1 MKEIFD
7 INFEDIEGKKRLKN
21 ENSQGISQEQLYD
34 LLTSKELSWQAIIY
48 DLIKTEQLD
57 PLNINLSLLAKRY
70 LEKIKELEELGE
82 MGFFISSKV
91 LYAAALLLRI
101 KSHYLK
107 NNLQGIDEILF
118 NRKEKIREDI
128 KVENLVQWEEEDLP
142 LIIPKTPLL
151 RSKRVTLVELMSALE
166 RAMTTEQRRIKKE
179 ISWRRIQTEIDYA
192 VFPKEKKNFD
202 LKQKLKE
209 MYSAIKDFFT
219 KKKDNRE
226 KLTFSMIAGKNKDEK
241 IFTLIPLLHLDA
253 QEKIWLE
260 QEKSFGE
267 IEIFLQ
273 EHYLE
278 LKKIKELEE
287 QKLIEEQIF
296 QENISKNKEN
306 KRKNP
311 KF

>member
-7 INFEDIEGKKRLKN
+7 INFEEVDGKKKLRN
-21 ENSQGISQEQLYD
+21 ENISKISQEQLYD

-101 KSHYLK
+101 KSHCLR
-107 NNLQGIDEILF
+107 NTLQGIDEILF

-151 RSKRVTLVELMSALE
+151 RQKRVTLVELMSALE

-179 ISWRRIQTEIDYA
+179 ISWRRIQTEIDYV
-192 VFPKEKKNFD
+192 VFPKERKNFD
-202 LKQKLKE
+202 LRQKLKE
-209 MYSAIKDFFT
+209 MYVAIKSFFI
-219 KKKDNRE
+219 KRKDNKE
-226 KLTFSMIAGKNKDEK
+226 KLTFSMIAGNNKDEK
-241 IFTLIPLLHLDA
+241 IFTLIPLLHLDS

-287 QKLIEEQIF
+287 QKLIEEQAI
-296 QENISKNKEN
+296 ENSMKNLQIKE
-306 KRKNP
+306 KK
-311 KF
+311 